1 MRGGARLPSGRAPVE
16 EHREGRRGRQEP
28 EEVRSLHAAAG
39 QRLEER
45 VGGAPLILPSSF
57 AAAGMSWQRAF
68 GPGLGWEVGEAGS
81 ESEPAEER
89 VVRRLARARVAGRN
103 RHGVGQSI
111 SVLESVGLPSSS
123 SSLPSLIYWWRSCT
137 FTRPYG

>member
-1 MRGGARLPSGRAPVE
+1 VRGGARLPRGRAPVE

-28 EEVRSLHAAAG
+28 EEVRSLRAAAG

-45 VGGAPLILPSSF
+45 VDGAPLILPLLLLR
-57 AAAGMSWQRAF
+57 GGRNELPPRRAF

-89 VVRRLARARVAGRN
+89 VVRRLAAPGPRTRRWPE
-103 RHGVGQSI
+103 SPWSW
-111 SVLESVGLPSSS
+111 SVDLCS
-123 SSLPSLIYWWRSCT
+123 
-137 FTRPYG
+137 